1 MTREEII
8 KLIDT
13 KKIKNNFKL
22 TKEDLFEIGLAHRD
36 LPKSQRSWSWLLSL
50 TGGFSSSEAYRSFV
64 LKKLKKEQDES
75 EYMPKNEDDFTQ
87 KKQELFKERQK
98 LRDERTALNALLR
111 DQARVE
117 RFKDELVEEA
127 RKLKSLPVVR
137 YNGSAN
143 AETEAIAL
151 FSDLHLGM
159 QIDEYSNN
167 YNIVIAQK
175 RVDKWV
181 EDVIRYCKAN
191 KVSRLSILNLGDLI
205 AGEIHPSIRIMQE
218 IDVAE
223 QVMKAGEILA
233 RALNRL
239 QEAASEVV
247 YRSVSDNHARFI
259 PDKHQSLERENF
271 FRLID
276 WWLEVRLEG
285 SKIKFANDNINFRT
299 GKFRLKNGKLCMF
312 EHGHCLKPNESFQ
325 SLIGMVEEYVHYVF
339 IAHYHKEAMKI
350 FQNMRVFTNGS
361 FSGTDYYADS
371 IHKYTKPKQSL
382 IIFDGDNLLNFSI
395 DLDIR
400 E

>member
-1 MTREEII
+1 MTRQEII
-8 KLIDT
+8 ELID
-13 KKIKNNFKL
+13 KKSKDGDL
-22 TKEDLFEIGLAHRD
+22 TKDDLYEIGLAHRN
-36 LPKSQRSWSWLLSL
+36 LPKQDRSWSWLLSL
-50 TGGFSSSEAYRSFV
+50 TGGFVSSEAYRGYVIHRLKQEQEETSFTP
-64 LKKLKKEQDES
+64 KTEDE
-75 EYMPKNEDDFTQ
+75 YTQ
-87 KKQELFKERQK
+87 KKQELYKERQ
-98 LRDERTALNALLR
+98 LVRDERTALNALLR

-117 RFKDELVEEA
+117 RFREELVEEA
-127 RKLKSLPVVR
+127 RKLKNLPIIR
-137 YNGSAN
+137 FNGKNNNGSV
-143 AETEAIAL
+143 EAVAL

-159 QIDEYSNN
+159 QIDEFSNT
-167 YNIVIAQK
+167 YNVVIAQK

-181 EDVIRYCKAN
+181 EDVIKYCKAN
-191 KVSRLSILNLGDLI
+191 NVKRLNILNLGDLI

-239 QEAASEVV
+239 QEAAPEVF

-276 WWLEVRLEG
+276 WWVEVRLEG
-285 SKIKFANDNINFRT
+285 SKIKFPKDNVNFRT
-299 GKFRLKNGKLCMF
+299 GQFKLMNGKLCMF

-382 IIFDGDNLLNFSI
+382 IIFDNNNVLNFSI

-400 E
+400 K